1 MKIYNIGSLNID
13 YVYHVEHFVE
23 AGETIASD
31 NMEIFPGGKGL
42 NQSVALARA
51 GSKVVHGGIIGKE
64 GAFLADVLRESNV
77 DISKLKT
84 VDSPTG
90 HAIIQVNPEGQNC
103 ILLFAGANHL
113 ITDEYV
119 EDILSDAEEGDIII
133 LQNEVNNLKSI
144 MEYASDKG
152 MKIAFNPSPF
162 NDSISKLPLEKI
174 SWWFC
179 NEIEAAG
186 LFGDVG
192 LEGICDRFIEK
203 YPESN
208 LILTLGENGSLFIS
222 KDLLV
227 FEPIVK
233 VETVD
238 TTAAGDTFSGYFL
251 SSVAFGKD
259 PATALK
265 IATKAASIA
274 VSRKGAAV
282 SIPHW
287 NEVKI

>member
-144 MEYASDKG
+144 MEYASSKG

-186 LFGDVG
+186 LLGDVG
-192 LEGICDRFIEK
+192 LEEICDRFIEK
-203 YPESN
+203 YPASN
-208 LILTLGENGSLFIS
+208 LILTLGKNGSLFIS

-251 SSVAFGKD
+251 SSVSNGKD

-282 SIPHW
+282 SIPYW